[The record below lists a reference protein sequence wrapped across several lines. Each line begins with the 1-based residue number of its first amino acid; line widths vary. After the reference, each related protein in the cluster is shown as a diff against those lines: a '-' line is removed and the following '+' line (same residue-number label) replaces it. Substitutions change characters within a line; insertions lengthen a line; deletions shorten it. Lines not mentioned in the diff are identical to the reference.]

1 MTVDRRGRRPSVSL
15 LSSKRPDAPPHLG
28 DPALLAALSAASAA
42 LARLD
47 ATTALHP
54 LRPALLHRAR
64 LDAARRQAAADGHLI
79 DPWHLAATL
88 EGLPLRAMR
97 DSEWVR
103 DAGALQDAARLALDY
118 HRWLAAP
125 DADAEDQVLAAL
137 AALEGHGPYGVPLLD
152 VAWGAWLWLERGGAR
167 PPLRA
172 ALVRRW
178 GRVGVLR
185 APLPITGAAALGP
198 DQPWDPA
205 LWVRS
210 FLRAVVAEAGAA
222 LDLLVEMERRWLAA
236 RAAVAAGRRRTSRT
250 PAAGGPLAGLPPV
263 SAPTPAPPLRLAAEA
278 ARPP

>member
-1 MTVDRRGRRPSVSL
+1 MDRRGRRPSVSL

-47 ATTALHP
+47 AATTLHP
-54 LRPALLHRAR
+54 LLPALLHRTR

-125 DADAEDQVLAAL
+125 DEDAEDQVLAAL
-137 AALEGHGPYGVPLLD
+137 AALEGSCPYGVPLLD
-152 VAWGAWLWLERGGAR
+152 AAWGAWIWLERDGTR

-185 APLPITGAAALGP
+185 PPAADHRGGRARARPALGSGALGP
-198 DQPWDPA
+198 
-205 LWVRS
+205 
-210 FLRAVVAEAGAA
+210 
-222 LDLLVEMERRWLAA
+222 
-236 RAAVAAGRRRTSRT
+236 
-250 PAAGGPLAGLPPV
+250 
-263 SAPTPAPPLRLAAEA
+263 
-278 ARPP
+278 

>member
-1 MTVDRRGRRPSVSL
+1 MIWDRMGRRPSVSL
-15 LSSKRPDAPPHLG
+15 LSGKRPDTPPPLG
-28 DPALLAALSAASAA
+28 DPALLAAIAAASAA

-47 ATTALHP
+47 AGPALHP

-118 HRWLAAP
+118 HRWLVAP
-125 DADAEDQVLAAL
+125 DEDAEDQVLAAL
-137 AALEGHGPYGVPLLD
+137 AALDGQCPYGVPLLD
-152 VAWGAWLWLERGGAR
+152 TAWGAWLWLNRGGTR

-178 GRVGVLR
+178 GTMGVLR

-205 LWVRS
+205 LWIPAV
-210 FLRAVVAEAGAA
+210 LRAATAEAGAA

-236 RAAVAAGRRRTSRT
+236 RAAGAGGRGAAP
-250 PAAGGPLAGLPPV
+250 PAAA
-263 SAPTPAPPLRLAAEA
+263 
-278 ARPP
+278 